1 MKRPKPSFQKSSAA
15 LKYHSDFLFSLWK
28 REAAREF
35 LAALAL
41 FSLASLLVLLSK
53 SASRKGEATLAVFF
67 TISAV
72 CISIIIALTLVPRLA
87 RRLHVSRRLMPLSFS
102 ITREGGVYILGIF
115 LLSVVAINTGNNLLF
130 LIVSALLGAIITS
143 GLVARLSLRS
153 VSVSMQIPE
162 NVFEGERVCVKVSL
176 RNPKRFFPAFSI
188 AVQDSNHERF
198 PSLFDGIKRL
208 SFRKNHNRADRA
220 VPDRSVLR
228 QPAYFPL
235 VPAREARSELV
246 AQTFPKRGL
255 YRLEGFQI
263 STRFPFGFFRR
274 GERVRAQGELL
285 VYPSIREIPSY
296 FHLLPFL
303 PGQLEG
309 LHVGQGESL
318 YAIRK
323 YQPGESVRLV
333 DWKATAKTGD
343 LMARQYAREDETRFC
358 LILDTFIAPAAGPNY
373 LDQFEKAVSL
383 AASLA
388 AHFVEEGAEL
398 EFLTPNEYV
407 PRDLG
412 TAHLYRI
419 LRSLAVVSCRLS
431 DGKMPLDLQ
440 AQFSGV
446 VEAQPLQQILSEKI
460 FKIIITSRPRGS
472 FSSEIWRSS
481 HVVYFDEL

>member
-28 REAAREF
+28 REGAREF

-72 CISIIIALTLVPRLA
+72 CISVIIALTLVPRLA

-130 LIVSALLGAIITS
+130 LIVSSLLGAIITS

-198 PSLFDGIKRL
+198 SSLFDGIKRL
-208 SFRKNHNRADRA
+208 SFRENHDRA

-343 LMARQYAREDETRFC
+343 LMARQYAREDETRSC
-358 LILDTFIAPAAGPNY
+358 LILDTFIAPPAGPNY

>member
-1 MKRPKPSFQKSSAA
+1 

-72 CISIIIALTLVPRLA
+72 CISVIIALTLVPRLA

-130 LIVSALLGAIITS
+130 LIVSALLGSIITS

-198 PSLFDGIKRL
+198 SSLFDGIKRL
-208 SFRKNHNRADRA
+208 SFRENHDRA

-358 LILDTFIAPAAGPNY
+358 LILDTFIAPPAGPNY

>member
-72 CISIIIALTLVPRLA
+72 CISVIIALTLVPRLA

-208 SFRKNHNRADRA
+208 SFRKNHNRADRS

-358 LILDTFIAPAAGPNY
+358 LILDTFIAPPAGPNY